1 MGEEG
6 KSPRSSGGRRSSR
19 RSRLNAM
26 NLLNIGYC
34 FLSTLF
40 NVGIGLCG
48 MFGLPTYADQSVHY
62 PTIISPSP
70 YFIVVIWAVIF
81 ASQGIFTIFQVT
93 PVLRARPQVQDGV
106 KYYYGLASFLQVLYT
121 LTYNTDMMAISVFI
135 AFGVV
140 ASLRSLVQ
148 SQNVAQADNTWAE
161 YWLLRF
167 PFHLH
172 LGWMYYVFLLTLQNT
187 FVYLNVNNYVQ
198 MISGGISIALIITLS
213 LYHLFWANKPLRIVP
228 PVLLYAAAGILLEKL
243 MPTNYLV
250 QASFHNHTLFIFK
263 VTTLATV
270 VILSILN
277 TIVACRTCRRRGSND
292 NEEGTDY
299 VNADMV

>member
-1 MGEEG
+1 
-6 KSPRSSGGRRSSR
+6 
-19 RSRLNAM
+19 M

-121 LTYNTDMMAISVFI
+121 LTYNTEMMAISVFI

-228 PVLLYAAAGILLEKL
+228 PVLLFAAAGILLEKL
-243 MPTNYLV
+243 MPTNNLV
-250 QASFHNHTLFIFK
+250 QATFHNHTLFIFK
-263 VTTLATV
+263 VATLATV

-277 TIVACRTCRRRGSND
+277 TIVACRTYRRRDSND

-299 VNADMV
+299 VNAEMV

>member
-1 MGEEG
+1 
-6 KSPRSSGGRRSSR
+6 
-19 RSRLNAM
+19 M

-48 MFGLPTYADQSVHY
+48 MFGLPTYADQSVHF
-62 PTIISPSP
+62 PTLISPSP

-121 LTYNTDMMAISVFI
+121 LTYNTEMMAISVFI
-135 AFGVV
+135 ALGVV

-148 SQNVAQADNTWAE
+148 SQNAAQADNTWAE

-187 FVYLNVNNYVQ
+187 FVYFNVNHYVQ
-198 MISGGISIALIITLS
+198 MISGGISIALIIILS
-213 LYHLFWANKPLRIVP
+213 LYHLLWANKPLRIVP
-228 PVLLYAAAGILLEKL
+228 PVLLYAVAGILLEYL
-243 MPTNYLV
+243 MPANYLV
-250 QASFHNHTLFIFK
+250 QATFNHHTVFIFK
-263 VTTLATV
+263 VATLATV
-270 VILSILN
+270 VILSIIN
-277 TIVACRTCRRRGSND
+277 TSVACRTCRRRDSNDND